1 MEWLSLTIQTCG
13 EAMILNPWA
22 IALLVTAA
30 AAFFLLGGAIR
41 TAIRVLLFWAPE
53 KDTASQIA
61 LENET
66 WLAALLVRYG
76 MVLQVASLLLLVLA
90 ADGFSH
96 ILVGAMCAT
105 GAFVAN
111 GYGMPAL
118 LVKLFGVFFYGFW
131 LVLHRLD
138 IRSEY
143 LPLTRI
149 KFAYLLLLAP
159 LLGADITLLVL
170 YLINLKPDIITSC
183 CGVVFAAGGG
193 EGGNLL
199 GVLPTL
205 HVMLLFY
212 GLAALLFFLALF
224 LLRRNWAVP
233 HQGGEP
239 LANFFFGTA
248 CLFFFILSLVVIT
261 AVISP
266 YIYALPTHRCPF
278 DILRGEYNGVGYPI
292 YFCLMLATFVG
303 MSSAVTSFT
312 QKLPGLAEPV
322 HLFRQTCLRLFVLFL
337 AVFLVIVSWFPAIY
351 LLQGGE

>member
-1 MEWLSLTIQTCG
+1 
-13 EAMILNPWA
+13 MILNSWA
-22 IALLVTAA
+22 IALLVSAA

-53 KDTASQIA
+53 KDTARQIA
-61 LENET
+61 LESET

-111 GYGMPAL
+111 GYGMPVL

-131 LVLHRLD
+131 LILHRLD
-138 IRSEY
+138 IHSEY

-149 KFAYLLLLAP
+149 KFAYLLLLGP

-170 YLINLKPDIITSC
+170 YLLNLRPDIITSC
-183 CGVVFAAGGG
+183 CGVVFAAGGSDG
-193 EGGNLL
+193 ANLL

-205 HVMLLFY
+205 QVMLLFY
-212 GLAALLFFLALF
+212 GLAGLLFALAVF
-224 LLRRNWAVP
+224 LLRRNRVVLD
-233 HQGGEP
+233 HGGQP
-239 LANFFFGTA
+239 LANFFLGTA

-266 YIYALPTHRCPF
+266 SIYALPSHRCPF
-278 DILRGEYNGVGYPI
+278 CILQGEYHGIGYPI

-303 MSSAVTSFT
+303 MSSAATSFM

-322 HLFRQTCLRLFVLFL
+322 YLFRQTCLRLFLL
-337 AVFLVIVSWFPAIY
+337 SLMAFLVIVSWFPAVY
-351 LLQGGE
+351 LLQGGEQ

>member
-1 MEWLSLTIQTCG
+1 MSQAIQTRG
-13 EAMILNPWA
+13 DTMILNPWA
-22 IALLVTAA
+22 IALLVSAA

-76 MVLQVASLLLLVLA
+76 MGLQVASLLLLVLA
-90 ADGFSH
+90 ADSFSH

-143 LPLTRI
+143 LPLTRL
-149 KFAYLLLLAP
+149 KFAFLLLLGP

-170 YLINLKPDIITSC
+170 YLLNLRPDIITSC

-193 EGGNLL
+193 DGANLL

-212 GLAALLFFLALF
+212 GLAGLLVFLARF
-224 LLRRNWAVP
+224 LLRRNRGAYS
-233 HQGGEP
+233 QSGEP
-239 LANFFFGTA
+239 LANFFFGIG
-248 CLFFFILSLVVIT
+248 CLLFFMLSLVVIT
-261 AVISP
+261 TVISP
-266 YIYALPTHRCPF
+266 YIYDLPTHRCPF
-278 DILRGEYNGVGYPI
+278 DILRGEYHGVGYPI
-292 YFCLMLATFVG
+292 YLSLMSAAFVG
-303 MSSAVTSFT
+303 MSSAATSYT
-312 QKLPGLAEPV
+312 RKLPGLAEPV
-322 HLFRQTCLRLFVLFL
+322 RIFRQSCLRLFLLFL
-337 AVFLVIVSWFPAIY
+337 AVFLVIVSWFPAKY
-351 LLQGGE
+351 LFSAGEMF

>member
-1 MEWLSLTIQTCG
+1 
-13 EAMILNPWA
+13 MILNSWA
-22 IALLVTAA
+22 IALLVSAA
-30 AAFFLLGGAIR
+30 ATFFLLGGAIR
-41 TAIRVLLFWAPE
+41 TAIRVLFSWAPE

-61 LENET
+61 MENET

-76 MVLQVASLLLLVLA
+76 MVLQLASLLLLVLA
-90 ADGFSH
+90 ADSFSH

-118 LVKLFGVFFYGFW
+118 LVKLFSVFFYGFW

-138 IRSEY
+138 IRSEF
-143 LPLTRI
+143 LPLTKI
-149 KFAYLLLLAP
+149 KFAYLLLLGP
-159 LLGADITLLVL
+159 LLGVDITLLVL
-170 YLINLKPDIITSC
+170 YLLNLRPDIITSC

-193 EGGNLL
+193 DGANLL

-205 HVMLLFY
+205 QVMLLFY
-212 GLAALLFFLALF
+212 GLAGLLFFLAIF
-224 LLRRNWAVP
+224 FLRRNRIAP

-239 LANFFFGTA
+239 LADFFFGAA

-278 DILRGEYNGVGYPI
+278 DILRGEYHGVGYPI
-292 YFCLMLATFVG
+292 YLCLMLATFVG
-303 MSSAVTSFT
+303 MSSAATSFV
-312 QKLPGLAEPV
+312 QGLPGLAEPV
-322 HLFRQTCLRLFVLFL
+322 YLYRQTCLRLFILFL
-337 AVFLVIVSWFPAIY
+337 AVFLVIVSWFPGKY
-351 LLQGGE
+351 LFQGGELF